1 MARARSPVIERCVAV
16 VTLYTLPRD
25 RSSSRAD
32 VSRGGAP
39 IGAGG
44 SLFSSLL
51 FSYASPRLSPLG
63 VGSWPPTFRGKG
75 GRGTK
80 FGNNSYIT
88 YCSYHAFTLTS
99 TLCRLYPGVWRITL
113 STIFRLAAC
122 RQRNNSNIAVQG
134 NEDYLLTRVSFLF
147 LGFKIV
153 SRYQRIKCVYFK
165 TLNNAL
171 IFWITT
177 KLMLKTQRYQQKI
190 SASASVSYKSNKGIR
205 LT

>member
-1 MARARSPVIERCVAV
+1 MWLQVCFESRNVRDRRRSTGRLFQARVPATARARSPMVERCVAV

-153 SRYQRIKCVYFK
+153 SRSLSTYQMCLF
-165 TLNNAL
+165 
-171 IFWITT
+171 
-177 KLMLKTQRYQQKI
+177 
-190 SASASVSYKSNKGIR
+190 
-205 LT
+205 